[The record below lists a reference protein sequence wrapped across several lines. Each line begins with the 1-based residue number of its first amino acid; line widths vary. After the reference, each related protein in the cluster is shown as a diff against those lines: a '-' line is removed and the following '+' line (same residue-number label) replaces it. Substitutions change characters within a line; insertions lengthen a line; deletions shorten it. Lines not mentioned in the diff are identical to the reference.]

1 MLVDK
6 RLRSVYPLMLPMGQG
21 KKTTAAIENTRFN
34 TCKFGSYKS
43 VVADFNLNNDGH
55 RGNVPALSATIGSSD
70 HNVTATAAIL
80 DGGKSVDYF
89 VKGSPDY
96 VFLSDR
102 TDGYDKV
109 YWQRSSQTNMITAY
123 AGDVMSGAVGFKIEI
138 TQ

>member
-1 MLVDK
+1 MTISTLEREFMHNGIVRTLSKLLVDTVN
-6 RLRSVYPLMLPMGQG
+6 SVKINPVVVSNTL
-21 KKTTAAIENTRFN
+21 TDITRFPN
-34 TCKFGSYKS
+34 ASPLGTGVRTQS
-43 VVADFNLNNDGH
+43 VEINGYGVKNGVLKM
-55 RGNVPALSATIGSSD
+55 
-70 HNVTATAAIL
+70 

-96 VFLSDR
+96 AFLSDR

-123 AGDVMSGAVGFKIEI
+123 AVNVMSGAVGFKIEI